1 MGRGLLAVIIAS
13 VAAVSTPAAAG
24 TFVTGNDLPR
34 YCEDPQVAP
43 ENICLGYV
51 LGVADEFDA
60 RRARDHVRECI
71 PKGVEPTQVRDVV
84 VKFLNSY
91 PQVRQDPAA
100 DLIGVAVIL
109 ASDCGHP

>member
-1 MGRGLLAVIIAS
+1 MGWGAFAAVIAS

-24 TFVTGNDLPR
+24 TFVTGNDLLR

-51 LGVADEFDA
+51 LGVADSLDA
-60 RRARDHVRECI
+60 RRVLDHVRECI
-71 PKGVEPTQVRDVV
+71 PKGVAPTQVRDIV

-100 DLIGVAVIL
+100 NLIGVAVIL
-109 ASDCGHP
+109 AWDCGHP